1 MADGKVTIAVDLD
14 GKKAQGDINNLKAS
28 LSGLGST
35 FKSVL
40 GANLVSSALMSGV
53 SALTGGVKGAF
64 SSAIS
69 EGAKLQQSIGGIE
82 TLFKGSA
89 GKVKQYAQDAFRTAG
104 LSANE
109 YMENVTSFSA
119 SLIQSLGGDT
129 QAAAELA
136 NTALKDMSDNANK
149 MGSDMGMITQTYQ
162 SLARGNYQM
171 LDNLKL
177 GYGGTK
183 AELQRLI
190 KDSASYKDIQEE
202 LNMTVKEG
210 DMSFANI
217 VKAISVMQKK
227 LDITGTTAKE
237 ASETFTGSFTSMKA
251 AFKDFLG
258 NLTTGGDIKKP
269 LENLAKTAATFVFK
283 NAVPMIANAF
293 KALPKAISTF
303 LASAKPEIEAG
314 LKKML
319 PEATVNSIMKTFDNI
334 GKFFSGFKDTG
345 ALTAVAEA
353 FNAIKDAIGHVFAAL
368 SGNEGMITAI
378 GTALGTVVKWLAEA
392 ATKGAEFISSL
403 PPGTIQAIA
412 GTVAGAVAAF
422 KGFKAVT
429 GIIKGVTGAFSL
441 LKAALSANPFMLAVV
456 AIGALVGAFIT
467 AYNTS
472 ETFRAKVDGVVKAV
486 KKFIDGLDPER
497 LKSWGATIA
506 AIAGGFAVFKM
517 LNGWNP
523 FKAFGSGGKS
533 ALDGVK
539 NALAGTSGQAT
550 QSKGIIEQV
559 FSGLGTLITSIAQ
572 GISTVLN
579 GLATAISTVAQ
590 GFGQAAAMASPA
602 QWLSM
607 GAAMLMVGAGVA
619 LVSAGIYVL
628 VQAAIQLASAGSGA
642 AIALAGL
649 GVGIAALAGVF
660 ALLGPALS
668 AGAIGIVAFGAA
680 VALIGAGVYAA
691 SAGLSMLAVHLPT
704 IATYGASAAV
714 GIAALGAGLLAMGA
728 GAMVASAGLVAVG
741 AGLAVVGAG
750 AVVAATGAIALGAGL
765 LVAAAGVAAF
775 GVALNV
781 GKPGLTAFAN
791 AITKV
796 VNAISGG
803 FVAVLNSISGVITS
817 VGQAALNAGK
827 GFNQLASGVVKI
839 TNTNLGD
846 MAASLAAVAVGVG
859 KIAGQSEGL
868 AQAGSGMTKLGTGM
882 SLVSSAATTA
892 VVGLTAFSTRIT
904 TLSTTISTLPAMM
917 TTAASGFASFTAQA
931 VSGVAGLSA
940 INAPI
945 AMFKS
950 QIMTITPA
958 LMMAS
963 AGFTLFGSK
972 AMVISASFA
981 TIGGLITAF
990 NAHVMSISTTMTM
1003 ASASFTVLSSGV
1015 MVVGTALT
1023 MVSSGFAQVSSSAAG
1038 TSSQLINMAT
1048 STQLVITAF
1057 NAMRG
1062 QVQSSMQ
1069 AILSII
1075 TSVGSQ
1081 MKSQGSQIGQQTA
1094 QNIAQGISGG
1104 IGQST
1109 GAMQA
1114 LMNAVRSVGMSG
1126 VGSMRGIG
1134 AMIGQGLA
1142 QGMYSALGAVTAAAN
1157 ALVAQAERAAR
1168 AKAQIHS
1175 PSRLFRDSVGRFLPM
1190 GVAVGIEKGSKYV
1203 DKAIG
1208 GMYDNIQAFSYKA
1221 EDIIG
1226 VGKTKL
1232 SKVVQVKSDFE
1243 NAIKAKVEVAK
1254 EKSNNLMEKALD
1266 IAEKAVERPSE
1277 IVLDDDTLVAKTGDK
1292 YDRYQTEQ
1300 TRRKNRMRGITI

>member
-1 MADGKVTIAVDLD
+1 MADGKVTITVDLD
-14 GKKAQGDINNLKAS
+14 GKNAQVGVKQLK
-28 LSGLGST
+28 GMLGSLGDGAGKT
-35 FKSVL
+35 GGLFRNML
-40 GANLVSSALMSGV
+40 GANVVGSALMSGLG
-53 SALTGGVKGAF
+53 ALTSTVGGMYGEL
-64 SSAIS
+64 SSNTKAWKTF
-69 EGAKLQQSIGGIE
+69 EGNLTQVWGTSDKTKAKITEVRKTLQN
-82 TLFKGSA
+82 
-89 GKVKQYAQDAFRTAG
+89 YAAQTI
-104 LSANE
+104 
-109 YMENVTSFSA
+109 YSA
-119 SLIQSLGGDT
+119 SDMAQTYSQLAAVGIQNTDKLVMGFGGLA
-129 QAAAELA
+129 AAAENPTQAMKTLSQQA
-136 NTALKDMSDNANK
+136 TQMAAKPKVQWMDFKLMLEQTPAGIAAVAKQ
-149 MGSDMGMITQTYQ
+149 MGMST
-162 SLARGNYQM
+162 
-171 LDNLKL
+171 
-177 GYGGTK
+177 
-183 AELQRLI
+183 AE
-190 KDSASYKDIQEE
+190 
-202 LNMTVKEG
+202 M
-210 DMSFANI
+210 
-217 VKAISVMQKK
+217 VKAVQDGKISTQDFFDAISAV
-227 LDITGTTAKE
+227 GTNDTFSKMATEFKTIDQAVDGLKE
-237 ASETFTGSFTSMKA
+237 NVA
-251 AFKDFLG
+251 
-258 NLTTGGDIKKP
+258 N
-269 LENLAKTAATFVFK
+269 NLAPVFDVLNK
-283 NAVPMIANAF
+283 AGIKAVESLTNSLNKINFEKVASMAQR
-293 KALPKAISTF
+293 AID
-303 LASAKPEIEAG
+303 KVGE
-314 LKKML
+314 
-319 PEATVNSIMKTFDNI
+319 
-334 GKFFSGFKDTG
+334 FFNKFKDTG
-345 ALTAVAEA
+345 ALSAAGKA
-353 FNAIKDAIGHVFAAL
+353 FGDIGRAIGNVLKAL
-368 SGNEGMITAI
+368 SGGKGDWTDFGTTLGNIVTKISEAASAIANFVGKMEPGQLQSWIATFASVIGGFKLFSAITGSSPIGAILGKLGEKFSIFGQKGESGSKRAGNSFKLLDKIFGTINKAI
-378 GTALGTVVKWLAEA
+378 GG
-392 ATKGAEFISSL
+392 
-403 PPGTIQAIA
+403 
-412 GTVAGAVAAF
+412 
-422 KGFKAVT
+422 
-429 GIIKGVTGAFSL
+429 L
-441 LKAALSANPFMLAVV
+441 LTQVS
-456 AIGALVGAFIT
+456 
-467 AYNTS
+467 
-472 ETFRAKVDGVVKAV
+472 
-486 KKFIDGLDPER
+486 KFL
-497 LKSWGATIA
+497 
-506 AIAGGFAVFKM
+506 
-517 LNGWNP
+517 
-523 FKAFGSGGKS
+523 
-533 ALDGVK
+533 
-539 NALAGTSGQAT
+539 
-550 QSKGIIEQV
+550 
-559 FSGLGTLITSIAQ
+559 TSIA
-572 GISTVLN
+572 N
-579 GLATAISTVAQ
+579 GLAK
-590 GFGQAAAMASPA
+590 AASKANPA

-619 LVSAGIYVL
+619 LVAGGIYIL
-628 VQAAIQLASAGSGA
+628 VQAAIQLGSAGTSA
-642 AIALAGL
+642 QLALVGL
-649 GVGIAALAGVF
+649 GVGIAALAGIF
-660 ALLGPALS
+660 ALLGPTLT
-668 AGAIGIVAFGAA
+668 AGAVGIVAFGAA

-691 SAGLSMLAVHLPT
+691 SAGLSMLAGHLPT

-728 GAMVASAGLVAVG
+728 GAMVAGAGLVVVG

-750 AVVAATGAIALGAGL
+750 AVVAAAGAIALGAGL

-796 VNAISGG
+796 INALSGG
-803 FVAVLNSISGVITS
+803 FVSILNSVSGVIKS

-859 KIAGQSEGL
+859 KIAGQSAGL
-868 AQAGSGMTKLGTGM
+868 AQAGSGMIKLGTGM

-892 VVGLTAFSTRIT
+892 VVGLTAFTTRIT

-950 QIMTITPA
+950 QIMTIIPA

-1094 QNIAQGISGG
+1094 RNIAQGISGG

-1292 YDRYQTEQ
+1292 YDRYQAEQ

>member
-14 GKKAQGDINNLKAS
+14 GKKAQGDINSLKAS

-89 GKVKQYAQDAFRTAG
+89 GKVKQYAQDAFRTSG

-190 KDSASYKDIQEE
+190 KDAASYKDVQEE
-202 LNMTVKEG
+202 LNMTVDEG
-210 DMSFANI
+210 DLSFSNI
-217 VKAISVMQKK
+217 VKAISVVQKK

-237 ASETFTGSFTSMKA
+237 ASETFSGSFASMRA

-258 NLTTGGDIKKP
+258 NLTTGGDITKP
-269 LENLAKTAATFVFK
+269 LSNLAKTASTFIFR
-283 NAVPMIANAF
+283 NFIPMVGNAF
-293 KALPKAISTF
+293 KSLPKAISEF
-303 LASAKPEIEAG
+303 LKSAKPEIEAG
-314 LKKML
+314 LKQLL
-319 PEATVNSIMKTFDNI
+319 PEETVNSIMKTFDNI
-334 GKFFSGFKDTG
+334 GKFFSSFKDTG
-345 ALTAVAEA
+345 ALTAVAGA
-353 FNAIKDAIGHVFAAL
+353 FNAVKDAIGHVFSSLA
-368 SGNEGMITAI
+368 GNESTFTTI
-378 GTALGTVVKWLAEA
+378 GTALGEIVKWLVEA

-403 PPGTIQAIA
+403 PPGTIQSIA
-412 GTVAGAVAAF
+412 SAVLGMVAAF
-422 KGFKAVT
+422 KTVSTATRVISGLKTSF
-429 GIIKGVTGAFSL
+429 GL
-441 LKAALSANPFMLAVV
+441 LKAALSNPWGLAIAGIGML
-456 AIGALVGAFIT
+456 IGWFVQ
-467 AYNTS
+467 AYTTS
-472 ETFRAKVDGVVKAV
+472 ETFRNKVNEIASVIGKVAGKIAEFVSD
-486 KKFIDGLDPER
+486 LDPSMFT
-497 LKSWGATIA
+497 LIIPALTMLISKFK
-506 AIAGGFAVFKM
+506 GFSS
-517 LNGWNP
+517 LSSLNP
-523 FKAFGSGGKS
+523 FKLFK
-533 ALDGVK
+533 K
-539 NALAGTSGQAT
+539 NATDAFTGASGSAT

-572 GISTVLN
+572 GISTVLQ

-619 LVSAGIYVL
+619 LAATGIYIL

-642 AIALAGL
+642 AIALVGL
-649 GVGIAALAGVF
+649 GVGIAAMAGVF
-660 ALLGPALS
+660 ALLGPALTAS
-668 AGAIGIVAFGAA
+668 AVGMVAFGAA
-680 VALIGAGVYAA
+680 VALIGAGIGMAA
-691 SAGLSMLAVHLPT
+691 DGLAMLASQLPA
-704 IATYGASAAV
+704 IATYGASAASA
-714 GIAALGAGLLAMGA
+714 ILAL
-728 GAMVASAGLVAVG
+728 S
-741 AGLAVVGAG
+741 G
-750 AVVAATGAIALGAGL
+750 AVVAFGAGVTVAGAGL
-765 LVAAAGVAAF
+765 LVLSAGLIAFGAAALVATAGGVALAAGIVVVSAAIAAF
-775 GVALNV
+775 GLSLQPVASAV
-781 GKPGLTAFAN
+781 KKMGQGAKDAGTG
-791 AITKV
+791 TK
-796 VNAISGG
+796 
-803 FVAVLNSISGVITS
+803 
-817 VGQAALNAGK
+817 
-827 GFNQLASGVVKI
+827 QLASGLKSITSLPLGSLVTHLGAVAIGIGKI
-839 TNTNLGD
+839 SGKGGELASVGAGMKQLGQGLTTIATSGM
-846 MAASLAAVAVGVG
+846 MAVTAMTVIGTAITKLSTQMTTLPSTLTLAAA
-859 KIAGQSEGL
+859 
-868 AQAGSGMTKLGTGM
+868 
-882 SLVSSAATTA
+882 
-892 VVGLTAFSTRIT
+892 
-904 TLSTTISTLPAMM
+904 
-917 TTAASGFASFTAQA
+917 GFATFSSQA
-931 VSGVAGLSA
+931 VAGVAGLSA

-963 AGFTLFGSK
+963 SGFTLFGSK
-972 AMVISASFA
+972 AMIVSAAFA

-990 NAHVMSISTTMTM
+990 NARVMTISTTMTM
-1003 ASASFTVLSSGV
+1003 VSASFTVLSSGIT
-1015 MVVGTALT
+1015 VVGVALA
-1023 MVSSGFAQVSSSAAG
+1023 MMSSGFAQVSSSAAG
-1038 TSSQLINMAT
+1038 ASSQVINMAT

-1069 AILSII
+1069 AILSVI

-1109 GAMQA
+1109 GTMQA
-1114 LMNAVRSVGMSG
+1114 LVNAVRSVAMSG
-1126 VGSMRGIG
+1126 VSSMRGVG

-1142 QGMYSALGAVTAAAN
+1142 QGMLSALGAVTAAAN
-1157 ALVAQAERAAR
+1157 ALVSQAERAAQ
-1168 AKAQIHS
+1168 AKALIHS
-1175 PSRLFRDSVGRFLPM
+1175 PSRLFRDNVGRFISQGM
-1190 GVAVGIEKGSKYV
+1190 AVGILKDAYKV
-1203 DKAIG
+1203 DDAMG
-1208 GMYDNIQAFSYKA
+1208 DVYSQIQAFQYKA
-1221 EDIIG
+1221 EDVLG
-1226 VGKTKL
+1226 VGKAKL
-1232 SKVVQVKSDFE
+1232 SKVVQVKSDLE
-1243 NAIKAKVEVAK
+1243 RAIKATVEVAK
-1254 EKSNNLMEKALD
+1254 EKSDSLLEKALNV
-1266 IAEKAVERPSE
+1266 AEETAKRPVEMRF
-1277 IVLDDDTLVAKTGDK
+1277 DDGTLVAKTGDK
-1292 YDRYQTEQ
+1292 FASYQAEQ
-1300 TRRKNRMRGITI
+1300 LRRKSRMRGITI

>member
-1 MADGKVTIAVDLD
+1 MADGKVTITVDLD
-14 GKKAQGDINNLKAS
+14 GKSAQNDVNSLKSAFHSLGSTGSKVGSIFKSVFSANLLSGAFMSVFGAAKAGMQGLMGEAISASDSLQKFEQTMSFGGYDNSTIKQARADVKSYADDTVYSIEDIANTTAQLAANGITNYKQLTESAGNLNAVAGGNADTFKTVGMVMTQTAGAGKLTTENWNQLADAIPGVSGKLQKAMLDAGAYTGNFREAMEKGEITADEFNAAIIS
-28 LSGLGST
+28 LGEGQREAAANTSTFEGAIGDLQATIGTGLLTVVDKVKPKITEMINALSGL
-35 FKSVL
+35 
-40 GANLVSSALMSGV
+40 
-53 SALTGGVKGAF
+53 
-64 SSAIS
+64 
-69 EGAKLQQSIGGIE
+69 
-82 TLFKGSA
+82 A
-89 GKVKQYAQDAFRTAG
+89 GKVNFDEV
-104 LSANE
+104 ANK
-109 YMENVTSFSA
+109 
-119 SLIQSLGGDT
+119 I
-129 QAAAELA
+129 
-136 NTALKDMSDNANK
+136 NTAITKVGEFFNK
-149 MGSDMGMITQTYQ
+149 
-162 SLARGNYQM
+162 
-171 LDNLKL
+171 
-177 GYGGTK
+177 
-183 AELQRLI
+183 
-190 KDSASYKDIQEE
+190 
-202 LNMTVKEG
+202 
-210 DMSFANI
+210 
-217 VKAISVMQKK
+217 
-227 LDITGTTAKE
+227 
-237 ASETFTGSFTSMKA
+237 
-251 AFKDFLG
+251 
-258 NLTTGGDIKKP
+258 
-269 LENLAKTAATFVFK
+269 
-283 NAVPMIANAF
+283 
-293 KALPKAISTF
+293 
-303 LASAKPEIEAG
+303 
-314 LKKML
+314 
-319 PEATVNSIMKTFDNI
+319 
-334 GKFFSGFKDTG
+334 FKDTG
-345 ALTAVAEA
+345 ALTALGGA
-353 FNAIKDAIGHVFAAL
+353 FKNVGAAIGNFFAAL
-368 SGNEGMITAI
+368 SGGKGDWTDFGTTLGNIVTKISEAASAIANFVGKMEPGQLQSWIATFASVIGGFKLFSAITGSSPIGAILGKLGEKFSIFGQKGESGSKRAGNSFKLLDKIFGTINKAI
-378 GTALGTVVKWLAEA
+378 GG
-392 ATKGAEFISSL
+392 
-403 PPGTIQAIA
+403 
-412 GTVAGAVAAF
+412 
-422 KGFKAVT
+422 
-429 GIIKGVTGAFSL
+429 L
-441 LKAALSANPFMLAVV
+441 LTQVS
-456 AIGALVGAFIT
+456 
-467 AYNTS
+467 
-472 ETFRAKVDGVVKAV
+472 
-486 KKFIDGLDPER
+486 KFL
-497 LKSWGATIA
+497 
-506 AIAGGFAVFKM
+506 
-517 LNGWNP
+517 
-523 FKAFGSGGKS
+523 
-533 ALDGVK
+533 
-539 NALAGTSGQAT
+539 
-550 QSKGIIEQV
+550 
-559 FSGLGTLITSIAQ
+559 TSIA
-572 GISTVLN
+572 N
-579 GLATAISTVAQ
+579 GLAK
-590 GFGQAAAMASPA
+590 AASKANPA

-619 LVSAGIYVL
+619 LVAGGIYIL
-628 VQAAIQLASAGSGA
+628 VQAAIQLGSAGTSA
-642 AIALAGL
+642 QLALVGL
-649 GVGIAALAGVF
+649 GVGIAALAGIF
-660 ALLGPALS
+660 ALLGPTLT
-668 AGAIGIVAFGAA
+668 AGAVGIVAFGAA

-691 SAGLSMLAVHLPT
+691 SAGLSMLAGHLPT

-714 GIAALGAGLLAMGA
+714 GIVALGAGLLAMGA
-728 GAMVASAGLVAVG
+728 GAMVAGAGLVVVG

-750 AVVAATGAIALGAGL
+750 AVVAAAGAIALGAGL

-796 VNAISGG
+796 INALSGG
-803 FVAVLNSISGVITS
+803 FVSILNSVSGVIKS

-859 KIAGQSEGL
+859 KIAGQSAGL

-892 VVGLTAFSTRIT
+892 VVGLTAFATRIT
-904 TLSTTISTLPAMM
+904 ILSTTISTLPAMM

-963 AGFTLFGSK
+963 TGFALFGSK

-1015 MVVGTALT
+1015 MLVGTALT

-1038 TSSQLINMAT
+1038 TSSQVINMAT

-1069 AILSII
+1069 AILSVI

-1142 QGMYSALGAVTAAAN
+1142 AGMMSALGAVTAAAN

-1190 GVAVGIEKGSKYV
+1190 GVAVGIEKNTKYV
-1203 DKAIG
+1203 DKAMG

-1243 NAIKAKVEVAK
+1243 KAVKATVNVKDSGQKSALDELFKIGDKLDRLVDKSTDIVLETGALVGGTVDAYTKAQTHNAKV
-1254 EKSNNLMEKALD
+1254 
-1266 IAEKAVERPSE
+1266 
-1277 IVLDDDTLVAKTGDK
+1277 
-1292 YDRYQTEQ
+1292 Y
-1300 TRRKNRMRGITI
+1300 NRMRGIL

>member
-579 GLATAISTVAQ
+579 GLATALSTVAQ
-590 GFGQAAAMASPA
+590 GFGTAAAMASPA

-619 LVSAGIYVL
+619 LASAGIYVL

-642 AIALAGL
+642 AIALVGL
-649 GVGIAALAGVF
+649 GVGIAAMAGVF
-660 ALLGPALS
+660 ALLGPALTAS
-668 AGAIGIVAFGAA
+668 AVGMVAFGAA
-680 VALIGAGVYAA
+680 VALIGAGIGMAA
-691 SAGLSMLAVHLPT
+691 AGLAMLASQLPT
-704 IATYGASAAV
+704 IATYGASAASA
-714 GIAALGAGLLAMGA
+714 ILAL
-728 GAMVASAGLVAVG
+728 S
-741 AGLAVVGAG
+741 G
-750 AVVAATGAIALGAGL
+750 AVVAFGAGVTVAGAGL
-765 LVAAAGVAAF
+765 LVLSAGLIAFGAAALVATAGGVALAAGIVVVSAAVAAF
-775 GVALNV
+775 GLALQPVASAV
-781 GKPGLTAFAN
+781 KKMGQGAKDAGTG
-791 AITKV
+791 TK
-796 VNAISGG
+796 
-803 FVAVLNSISGVITS
+803 
-817 VGQAALNAGK
+817 
-827 GFNQLASGVVKI
+827 QLASGLKSITSLPLGSLVTHLGAVAIGIGKISGKGGEIASVGAGMKQLGQGLTTIATSGMMVVTAMTVIGTAI
-839 TNTNLGD
+839 TQLSTQMTTLP
-846 MAASLAAVAVGVG
+846 ATLSLAA
-859 KIAGQSEGL
+859 AGF
-868 AQAGSGMTKLGTGM
+868 TTF
-882 SLVSSAATTA
+882 SS
-892 VVGLTAFSTRIT
+892 
-904 TLSTTISTLPAMM
+904 
-917 TTAASGFASFTAQA
+917 QA
-931 VSGVAGLSA
+931 VAGVAGLSA

-1038 TSSQLINMAT
+1038 TSSQLINIAT

-1094 QNIAQGISGG
+1094 RNIAQGISGG

-1109 GAMQA
+1109 GAMQD

>member
-14 GKKAQGDINNLKAS
+14 AKNAQGGINSLKAS
-28 LSGLGST
+28 LSGLGSS

-40 GANLVSSALMSGV
+40 GANLVSGALMSGI

-89 GKVKQYAQDAFRTAG
+89 GTVKKYASDAFRTAG
-104 LSANE
+104 VSANE

-119 SLIQSLGGDT
+119 SLISSLGGDT
-129 QAAAELA
+129 AAAADLA
-136 NTALKDMSDNANK
+136 NTAMMDMSDNANK
-149 MGSDMGMITQTYQ
+149 MGSDMKLITQTYQ
-162 SLARGNYQM
+162 SLARGNYAM

-183 AELQRLI
+183 AEMQRLI
-190 KDSASYKDIQEE
+190 KDASTYKDIQKE
-202 LNMTVKEG
+202 LNMTVDEG
-210 DMSFANI
+210 DMSFANM
-217 VKAISVMQKK
+217 VKAISVVQKK
-227 LDITGTTAKE
+227 LGITGTTAEE
-237 ASETFTGSFTSMKA
+237 ASKTFTGSFASMKA

-258 NLTTGGDIKKP
+258 NLTTGGDITKP
-269 LENLAKTAATFVFK
+269 LSNLAKTASTFIFR
-283 NAVPMIANAF
+283 NFIPMVGNAF
-293 KALPKAISTF
+293 KSLPKAISEF
-303 LASAKPEIEAG
+303 LKSAKPEIEAG
-314 LKKML
+314 LKQLL
-319 PEATVNSIMKTFDNI
+319 PEETVNSIMKTFDNI
-334 GKFFSGFKDTG
+334 GKFFSSFKDTG

-353 FNAIKDAIGHVFAAL
+353 FNEVKDAIGHVFSSLAGHEGTFATIGAAL
-368 SGNEGMITAI
+368 GEI
-378 GTALGTVVKWLAEA
+378 VKWLAEA

-403 PPGTIQAIA
+403 PPGTIQTIA
-412 GTVAGAVAAF
+412 SAVLGMVAAF
-422 KGFKAVT
+422 KTVSTATKVISSLKTSFG
-429 GIIKGVTGAFSL
+429 L
-441 LKAALSANPFMLAVV
+441 LKAALSNPWGLAIAGIGML
-456 AIGALVGAFIT
+456 IGWFIQ
-467 AYNTS
+467 AYTTS
-472 ETFRAKVDGVVKAV
+472 ETFRNKVNEIASAIGKVAGKIAEFVS
-486 KKFIDGLDPER
+486 GLDPSMFT
-497 LKSWGATIA
+497 LIIPALGMLISKFK
-506 AIAGGFAVFKM
+506 GFSS
-517 LNGWNP
+517 LSSLNP
-523 FKAFGSGGKS
+523 FKLFK
-533 ALDGVK
+533 K
-539 NALAGTSGQAT
+539 NATDAFTGASGSAT

-572 GISTVLN
+572 GISTILQ

-590 GFGQAAAMASPA
+590 GFGRAAAMASPA

-628 VQAAIQLASAGSGA
+628 VQAAIQLGSAGTSA
-642 AIALAGL
+642 QIALVGL
-649 GVGIAALAGVF
+649 GVGIAALAGIF

-668 AGAIGIVAFGAA
+668 AGAIGILAFGAA
-680 VALIGAGVYAA
+680 IALIGVGVYAA
-691 SAGLSMLAVHLPT
+691 SAGLSMLAGHLPT
-704 IATYGASAAV
+704 IAAYGASAAV
-714 GIAALGAGLLAMGA
+714 GIAALGAGLLVMGA
-728 GAMVASAGLVAVG
+728 GALVAG
-741 AGLAVVGAG
+741 AGLLVLGAALVVVGAG
-750 AVVAATGAIALGAGL
+750 AVVAGAGAVALGAGL

-775 GVALNV
+775 GAALNV

-796 VNAISGG
+796 VNTVSGG
-803 FVAVLNSISGVITS
+803 FVAILNSISGVITS

-859 KIAGQSEGL
+859 KIAGQSAGL

-882 SLVSSAATTA
+882 RTVSTAATTA
-892 VVGLTAFSTRIT
+892 VAGLTAFATRIT
-904 TLSTTISTLPAMM
+904 TLSTTVSTLPTMM

-958 LMMAS
+958 LMIAG
-963 AGFTLFGSK
+963 AGFASFGSR
-972 AMVISASFA
+972 AMVISTAFA
-981 TIGGLITAF
+981 TVGALITAF
-990 NAHVMSISTTMTM
+990 NARVMTISSTMSM
-1003 ASASFTVLSSGV
+1003 ASASFTTLSAGV
-1015 MVVGTALT
+1015 IVVGTALMT
-1023 MVSSGFAQVSSSAAG
+1023 VSTGFIQVGTSATSASAQVRA
-1038 TSSQLINMAT
+1038 MAS
-1048 STQLVITAF
+1048 STQAVVSAF
-1057 NAMRG
+1057 NSMRG

-1069 AILSII
+1069 AILSVIR
-1075 TSVGSQ
+1075 SVGNQ
-1081 MKSQGSQIGQQTA
+1081 MKSQGRQIGQQTA
-1094 QNIAQGISGG
+1094 QNLAQGLNGG
-1104 IGQST
+1104 RGQAVS
-1109 GAMQA
+1109 AMTSIMA
-1114 LMNAVRSVGMSG
+1114 AIRSAGMSG
-1126 VGSMRGIG
+1126 AGSMRSIG
-1134 AMIGQGLA
+1134 NMIGQGLA
-1142 QGMYSALGAVTAAAN
+1142 QGMYSSLGAVTAAAN

-1175 PSRLFRDSVGRFLPM
+1175 PSRLFRDSIGRFLPM
-1190 GVAVGIEKGSKYV
+1190 GVAVGIEKGTKYV

-1232 SKVVQVKSDFE
+1232 SKAVQVKSDFE

-1254 EKSNNLMEKALD
+1254 EKSNDLMEKALD

-1277 IVLDDDTLVAKTGDK
+1277 LVLDDGTLVAKTGDK
-1292 YDRYQTEQ
+1292 YDKHQTEQ
-1300 TRRKNRMRGITI
+1300 ARRRNRMRGIVT

>member
-1 MADGKVTIAVDLD
+1 MADGKVTITVDLD
-14 GKKAQGDINNLKAS
+14 GKNAQVGVKQLK
-28 LSGLGST
+28 GMLGSLGDGAGKT
-35 FKSVL
+35 GGLFRNML
-40 GANLVSSALMSGV
+40 GANVVGSALMSGLG
-53 SALTGGVKGAF
+53 ALTSTVGGMYGEL
-64 SSAIS
+64 SSNTKAWKTF
-69 EGAKLQQSIGGIE
+69 EGNLTQVWGTSDKTKAKITEVRKTLQN
-82 TLFKGSA
+82 
-89 GKVKQYAQDAFRTAG
+89 YAAQTI
-104 LSANE
+104 
-109 YMENVTSFSA
+109 YSA
-119 SLIQSLGGDT
+119 SDMAQTYSQLAAVGIQNTDKLVMGFGGLA
-129 QAAAELA
+129 AAAENPTQAMKTLSQQA
-136 NTALKDMSDNANK
+136 TQMAAKPKVQWMDFKLMLEQTPAGIAAVAKQ
-149 MGSDMGMITQTYQ
+149 MGMST
-162 SLARGNYQM
+162 
-171 LDNLKL
+171 
-177 GYGGTK
+177 
-183 AELQRLI
+183 AE
-190 KDSASYKDIQEE
+190 
-202 LNMTVKEG
+202 M
-210 DMSFANI
+210 
-217 VKAISVMQKK
+217 VKAVQDGKISTQDFFDAISAV
-227 LDITGTTAKE
+227 GTNDTFSKMATEFKTIDQAVDGLKE
-237 ASETFTGSFTSMKA
+237 NVA
-251 AFKDFLG
+251 
-258 NLTTGGDIKKP
+258 N
-269 LENLAKTAATFVFK
+269 NLAPVFDVLNK
-283 NAVPMIANAF
+283 AGIKAVESLTNSLNKINFEKVASMAQR
-293 KALPKAISTF
+293 AID
-303 LASAKPEIEAG
+303 KVGE
-314 LKKML
+314 
-319 PEATVNSIMKTFDNI
+319 
-334 GKFFSGFKDTG
+334 FFNKFKDTG
-345 ALTAVAEA
+345 ALSAAGKA
-353 FNAIKDAIGHVFAAL
+353 FGDIGRAIGNVLKAL
-368 SGNEGMITAI
+368 SGGKGDWTDFGTTLGNIVTKISEAASAIANFVGKMEPGQLQSWIATFASVIGGFKLFSAITGSSPIGAILGKLGEKFSIFGQKGESGSKRAGNSFKLLDKIFGTINKAI
-378 GTALGTVVKWLAEA
+378 GG
-392 ATKGAEFISSL
+392 
-403 PPGTIQAIA
+403 
-412 GTVAGAVAAF
+412 
-422 KGFKAVT
+422 
-429 GIIKGVTGAFSL
+429 L
-441 LKAALSANPFMLAVV
+441 LTQVS
-456 AIGALVGAFIT
+456 
-467 AYNTS
+467 
-472 ETFRAKVDGVVKAV
+472 
-486 KKFIDGLDPER
+486 KFL
-497 LKSWGATIA
+497 
-506 AIAGGFAVFKM
+506 
-517 LNGWNP
+517 
-523 FKAFGSGGKS
+523 
-533 ALDGVK
+533 
-539 NALAGTSGQAT
+539 
-550 QSKGIIEQV
+550 
-559 FSGLGTLITSIAQ
+559 TSIA
-572 GISTVLN
+572 N
-579 GLATAISTVAQ
+579 GLAK
-590 GFGQAAAMASPA
+590 AASKANPA

-619 LVSAGIYVL
+619 LVAGGIYIL
-628 VQAAIQLASAGSGA
+628 VQAAIQLGSAGTSA
-642 AIALAGL
+642 QLALVGL
-649 GVGIAALAGVF
+649 GVGIAALAGIF
-660 ALLGPALS
+660 ALLGPTLT
-668 AGAIGIVAFGAA
+668 AGAVGIVAFGAA

-691 SAGLSMLAVHLPT
+691 SAGLSMLAGHLPT

-728 GAMVASAGLVAVG
+728 GAMVAGAGLVVVG

-750 AVVAATGAIALGAGL
+750 AVVAAAGAIALGAGL

-796 VNAISGG
+796 INALSGG
-803 FVAVLNSISGVITS
+803 FVSILNSVSGVIKS

-859 KIAGQSEGL
+859 KIAGQSAGL
-868 AQAGSGMTKLGTGM
+868 AQAGSGMIKLGTGM

-892 VVGLTAFSTRIT
+892 VVGLTAFTTRIT

-917 TTAASGFASFTAQA
+917 TTAA
-931 VSGVAGLSA
+931 
-940 INAPI
+940 
-945 AMFKS
+945 
-950 QIMTITPA
+950 
-958 LMMAS
+958 
-963 AGFTLFGSK
+963 
-972 AMVISASFA
+972 
-981 TIGGLITAF
+981 
-990 NAHVMSISTTMTM
+990 
-1003 ASASFTVLSSGV
+1003 
-1015 MVVGTALT
+1015 
-1023 MVSSGFAQVSSSAAG
+1023 SGFAQVSSSAAG

-1094 QNIAQGISGG
+1094 RNIAQGISGG

-1292 YDRYQTEQ
+1292 YDRYQAEQ